1 LKSVYIYS
9 SSPGSGKTSI
19 AATLAKYLISKNNKV
34 IFFKP
39 VITGPGVSSSRRRDV
54 EVMKQLLGM
63 EETPELISP
72 EYSDENS
79 LTSNITNAFGRITS
93 GKDSVLIEDEASD
106 FNLAGKIAK
115 LLDAKIL
122 GVEVFQDK
130 ISDILIRY
138 KEMGKSPAGVIINK
152 VPYSRLQQMKE
163 IGAKSGVNIT
173 GVIPED
179 RSLIGPTVKALAD
192 GIGGNVIN
200 SNLQTQGVIENF
212 LLGAMNPDHG
222 PGYYARK
229 MNKAVIVSSD
239 RPDMQLSAL
248 ETTTKCLVIAGQKTP
263 IPMVL
268 NRSETKQVPIISVNN
283 SIPGILTSIES
294 ILSQPSLTKE
304 TIEQA
309 VSIFEKNINL
319 EHLCDELGLSV

>member
-9 SSPGSGKTSI
+9 SSTGSGKTSI
-19 AATLAKYLISKNNKV
+19 AATLAKYLINKNNKV

-39 VITGPGVSSSRRRDV
+39 VIGGSGVSSSRRRDV

-63 EETPELISP
+63 DETPELISP

-79 LTSNITNAFGRITS
+79 LMSNILVAFGRVTA
-93 GKDSVLIEDEASD
+93 GKDSVLIEGESGN
-106 FNLAGKIAK
+106 FKLTGEIAR
-115 LLDAKIL
+115 LLDAKVL
-122 GVEVFQDK
+122 GVEIFQDNL
-130 ISDILIRY
+130 SDILVRY
-138 KEMGKSPAGVIINK
+138 KEMGKYPAGMIINK
-152 VPYSRLQQMKE
+152 TPYSRLQQMKE

-179 RSLIGPTVKALAD
+179 RSLIGPTVQALAD

-200 SNLQTQGVIENF
+200 RNLQTQGVIENF

-222 PGYYARK
+222 SGYYARK
-229 MNKAVIVSSD
+229 TNKAVIVSSD

-248 ETTTKCLVIAGQKTP
+248 ETPTKCLVIAGPKTP

-268 NRSETKQVPIISVNN
+268 NRAETKQVPIISVNN

-294 ILSQPSLTKE
+294 ILNQPSLTGE

-319 EHLCDELGLSV
+319 QHLCDELGLSV